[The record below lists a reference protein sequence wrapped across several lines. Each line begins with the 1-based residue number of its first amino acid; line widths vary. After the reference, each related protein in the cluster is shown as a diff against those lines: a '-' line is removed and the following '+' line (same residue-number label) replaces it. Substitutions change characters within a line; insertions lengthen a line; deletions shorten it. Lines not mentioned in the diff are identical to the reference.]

1 MHRHHDIGG
10 LPAGPVDQS
19 EHDNALWEKR
29 VDALMVV
36 LTVRTPQE
44 MTVDEL
50 RRGIEDLPPDAYE
63 AMSYYERWI
72 HSIATI
78 MKDRGVLSADEI
90 ETRVAEVKA
99 RYAEAG

>member
-1 MHRHHDIGG
+1 MGG
-10 LPAGPVDQS
+10 LPAGPVDKS

-36 LTVRTPQE
+36 LSIRDKQE

-50 RRGIEDLPPDAYE
+50 RRGIEDLPPDAYD

-78 MKDRGVLSADEI
+78 MTDRGVLTAAEI
-90 ETRVAEVKA
+90 EARVAEVKA
-99 RYAEAG
+99 RHAEAG